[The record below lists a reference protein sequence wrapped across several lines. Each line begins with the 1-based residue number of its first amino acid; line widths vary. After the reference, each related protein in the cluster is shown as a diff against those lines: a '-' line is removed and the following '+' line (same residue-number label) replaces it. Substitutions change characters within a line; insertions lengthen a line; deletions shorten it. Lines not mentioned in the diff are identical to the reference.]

1 MRQRVLSSHSHNT
14 LSVATL
20 DSNLVEQVY
29 ARCASVYGWLCG
41 PIVTGDIGDREAL
54 TKRKSAKFTS
64 KDRH

>member
-1 MRQRVLSSHSHNT
+1 